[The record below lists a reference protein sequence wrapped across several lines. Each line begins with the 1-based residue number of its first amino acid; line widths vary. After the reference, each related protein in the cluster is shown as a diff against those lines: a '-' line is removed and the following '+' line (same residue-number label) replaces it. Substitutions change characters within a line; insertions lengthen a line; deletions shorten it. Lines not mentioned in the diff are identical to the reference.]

1 MKDLLELA
9 NRLLKDVNNPAVHP
23 RNREQQRFRIS
34 GVLMAV
40 ELIYEQAYRL
50 RQSGQEFMIMKEEAK

>member
-9 NRLLKDVNNPAVHP
+9 NRLLKDVNNPAVHS

-34 GVLMAV
+34 GVLMAI
-40 ELIYEQAYRL
+40 ELIYEQAYHL
-50 RQSGQEFMIMKEEAK
+50 QQSGQEFMIMKEEAK